1 MATKRTLLLLGLI
14 CFFTAG
20 LFAQETTGS
29 YDWRDSYLIPSRRL
43 AQHNEFL
50 NNQYN
55 FPAKPR
61 NQWELGVKVGT
72 FNIIGDVASQFP
84 TPGFGVHVR
93 KSLGYVFSLRAEYLY
108 GMASGVNWKARTA
121 GLADHWVDAGYLG

>member
-1 MATKRTLLLLGLI
+1 MATKRISLLFSIFILLTT
-14 CFFTAG
+14 C

-29 YDWRDSYLIPSRRL
+29 YDWRDSSLIPSKRL
-43 AQHNEFL
+43 GQHNEFL

-72 FNIIGDVASQFP
+72 FSIFGDVPAQFP
-84 TPGFGVHVR
+84 TAGFGVHVR

-121 GLADHWVDAGYLG
+121 GFAD